1 MKKDISI
8 LVDYEEN
15 ETFTNFDEDSV
26 TAEDLILAVAHIS
39 IILMENGFDIN
50 EIFDT
55 IIETLQTVE
64 PIEEDNEYI
73 LLN

>member
-26 TAEDLILAVAHIS
+26 TAEDIILAVAHMF

-50 EIFDT
+50 EVFNVIAES
-55 IIETLQTVE
+55 IQNVE
-64 PIEEDNEYI
+64 PVEENIENII
-73 LLN
+73 LS